1 MNIHEYQGK
10 EIFAAYGIPVAEQE
24 IVSMPEAARAAASR
38 MGTTVVVKAQVLVGG
53 RGKAGGVKLAKTPE
67 EAEARAREIL
77 ALTIKG
83 IPVEKVMITPA
94 SPIEQEFYMGLTVN
108 RNTKDLVL
116 MMSKAGGVDIEDLA
130 VNRPNEIIKFPIH
143 PTDGINQ
150 AALDNALTD
159 VFEKPGLVA
168 QANDVVHKLLKI
180 VMENDCS
187 LVEINPYAR
196 VDETTLMALDAKV
209 NFDDNAMFK
218 HPDMEKLRNPEE
230 LSADET
236 AAKAANLSFV
246 SMDGYIGC
254 MVNGAGLAMATMDI
268 IKLYGGE
275 PANFLDV
282 GGSSNPQKVVDAL
295 TIITGNPNVKAILIN
310 IFGGITRCDDI
321 ANGILEA
328 MKQITIDLPMVIR
341 LIGTND
347 EEGRAILTGAGLETY
362 PALGDAVERVV
373 KEAKAVGAGA
383 TPGASSNPGAAGS
396 QV

>member
-10 EIFAAYGIPVAEQE
+10 ELFAKYGIPVHEQ
-24 IVSMPEAARAAASR
+24 IIATTPEEARAAAEKL
-38 MGTTVVVKAQVLVGG
+38 GTTVVVKAQVLVGG
-53 RGKAGGVKLAKTPE
+53 RGKAGGVKIAKSPE
-67 EAEARAREIL
+67 EAQERARDIL

-94 SPIEQEFYMGLTVN
+94 AEITREYYLGLTVN
-108 RNTKDLVL
+108 RTDTNLLL

-130 VNRPNEIIKFPIH
+130 VNRPEEIIRFAIH
-143 PTDGINQ
+143 PVDGIDPAGLHAALKVVFEEPDLITQ
-150 AALDNALTD
+150 AAD
-159 VFEKPGLVA
+159 VIEQLYNIFL
-168 QANDVVHKLLKI
+168 
-180 VMENDCS
+180 ENDCS
-187 LVEINPYAR
+187 LVEINPFAL
-196 VDETTLMALDAKV
+196 VEDNKLVALDAKV
-209 NFDDNAMFK
+209 NFDDNALFK
-218 HPDMEKLRNPEE
+218 HPDIEAMRNPEE

-236 AAKAANLSFV
+236 AAKKAGLAFV

-295 TIITGNPNVKAILIN
+295 SIITGNPKVKAILVN

-328 MKQITIDLPMVIR
+328 MKQITIDVPMVIR

-347 EEGRAILTGAGLETY
+347 KEGRQILAGAGLEVAEQLCD
-362 PALGDAVERVV
+362 PVQNVV
-373 KEAKAVGAGA
+373 
-383 TPGASSNPGAAGS
+383 ASA
-396 QV
+396 

>member
-1 MNIHEYQGK
+1 MNIHEYQGQR
-10 EIFAAYGIPVAEQE
+10 IFKAYGIPVNDQE
-24 IVSMPEAARAAASR
+24 IVSMPEGARAAAER

-53 RGKAGGVKLAKTPE
+53 RGKAGGVKTARTPE

-94 SPIEQEFYMGLTVN
+94 STIEQEFYLGLTVN

-116 MMSKAGGVDIEDLA
+116 MMSRAGGVEIEDLA
-130 VNRPNEIIKFPIH
+130 VNRPDEIIKFPIH
-143 PTDGINQ
+143 PTDGINDV
-150 AALDNALTD
+150 ALETELNG
-159 VFEKPGLVA
+159 VFERPELVA
-168 QANDVVHKLLKI
+168 QAKDVVHKLFAI
-180 VMENDCS
+180 VTEKDCS
-187 LVEINPYAR
+187 LVEINPYALL
-196 VDETTLMALDAKV
+196 DDGKLMALDAKV
-209 NFDDNAMFK
+209 SFDDNALFK
-218 HPDMEKLRNPEE
+218 HADVEEMRNPEE

-236 AAKAANLSFV
+236 AAKAAGLSFV

-282 GGSSNPQKVVDAL
+282 GGSSNPEKVVAAL
-295 TIITGNPNVKAILIN
+295 KIITGNPKVKAILIN

-321 ANGILEA
+321 ANGIIEA
-328 MKQITIDLPMVIR
+328 MKQITINLPMVIR

-347 EEGRAILTGAGLETY
+347 EEGRAILRSAGLETFE
-362 PALGDAVERVV
+362 ALGDAVQKVV
-373 KEAKAVGAGA
+373 K
-383 TPGASSNPGAAGS
+383 AANG
-396 QV
+396 

>member
-10 EIFAAYGIPVAEQE
+10 EIFQSYGIPVNDQE
-24 IVSMPEAARAAASR
+24 IVRTPEAAKAAAQK

-67 EAEARAREIL
+67 EAEEKARDIL
-77 ALTIKG
+77 GLTIKG

-94 SPIEQEFYMGLTVN
+94 SEILQEFYVSITVN
-108 RNTKDLVL
+108 RNGNDLLL

-130 VNRPNEIIKFPIH
+130 VNRPQEIVRFPIH
-143 PTDGINQ
+143 PADGIE
-150 AALDNALTD
+150 DSSLTSVLSE
-159 VFEKPGLVA
+159 VFEKPALVE
-168 QANDVVHKLLKI
+168 QAKDVVHKLFR
-180 VMENDCS
+180 VFMEKDCS
-187 LVEINPYAR
+187 LVEINPYALTEGEKL
-196 VDETTLMALDAKV
+196 VALDAKV
-209 NFDDNAMFK
+209 NFDDNALFK
-218 HPDMEKLRNPEE
+218 HDDVEQMRNPEE

-236 AAKAANLSFV
+236 AAKAASLSFV

-268 IKLYGGE
+268 IKLYGGD

-282 GGSSNPQKVVDAL
+282 GGSSNPEKVVNAL
-295 TIITGNPNVKAILIN
+295 KIITGNPNVKAILIN

-328 MKQITIDLPMVIR
+328 LKQIDIKLPMVIR

-347 EEGRAILTGAGLETY
+347 EEGRRILKGAGLESY
-362 PALGDAVERVV
+362 QALGEAVEKVV
-373 KEAKAVGAGA
+373 EAAGA
-383 TPGASSNPGAAGS
+383 ASA
-396 QV
+396 

>member
-10 EIFAAYGIPVAEQE
+10 EIFKAYGIPVADQE
-24 IVSMPEAARAAASR
+24 IVSSPDRARAAAER

-53 RGKAGGVKLAKTPE
+53 RGKAGGVKLAKSPE
-67 EAEARAREIL
+67 EAQERARDIL

-94 SPIEQEFYMGLTVN
+94 SPIEQEYYMGLTVN

-130 VNRPNEIIKFPIH
+130 VNRPDEIIKFPIH
-143 PTDGINQ
+143 PTDGIDQ
-150 AALDNALTD
+150 AALDTALAD
-159 VFEKPGLVA
+159 VFEKPELIS

-180 VMENDCS
+180 LSEKDCS

-209 NFDDNAMFK
+209 NFDDNAVFK
-218 HPDMEKLRNPEE
+218 HPDVEEMRNPEE

-236 AAKAANLSFV
+236 AAKAAGLSFV

-268 IKLYGGE
+268 VKLYGGD

-295 TIITGNPNVKAILIN
+295 KIITGNPKVKAILIN

-328 MKQITIDLPMVIR
+328 MKQIKIEMPMVIR

-347 EEGRAILTGAGLETY
+347 KEGVKILNDAGFETFTD
-362 PALGDAVERVV
+362 LGSAVEHVV
-373 KEAKAVGAGA
+373 AEARGTAHGGAPFHG
-383 TPGASSNPGAAGS
+383 TPKTQA
-396 QV
+396 

>member
-10 EIFAAYGIPVAEQE
+10 EIFAEYGIPVNEQA
-24 IVSMPEAARAAASR
+24 VVTTPEAAKAAAEK

-53 RGKAGGVKLAKTPE
+53 RGKAGGVKLAKTPD
-67 EAEARAREIL
+67 EAEQKARDIL
-77 ALTIKG
+77 GLTIKG

-94 SPIEQEFYMGLTVN
+94 SEIVQEFYVSITVN
-108 RNTKDLVL
+108 RNEKNLLL

-130 VNRPNEIIKFPIH
+130 VNRPEEIVRFPIH
-143 PTDGINQ
+143 PADGIDEVE
-150 AALDNALTD
+150 LKTVLTE
-159 VFEKPGLVA
+159 VFEIPGLVD
-168 QANDVVHKLLKI
+168 QASDVVHKLYRI
-180 VMENDCS
+180 VLEKDCS
-187 LVEINPYAR
+187 LVEINPFALTEGHEL
-196 VDETTLMALDAKV
+196 VALDAKV
-209 NFDDNAMFK
+209 NFDDNALYK
-218 HPDMEKLRNPEE
+218 HAEVEAQRNPEE

-236 AAKAANLSFV
+236 AAKAAGLSFV

-268 IKLYGGE
+268 IKLSGGD

-295 TIITGNPNVKAILIN
+295 KIITGNPNVKAILIN

-328 MKQITIDLPMVIR
+328 LDQITIDLPMVIR

-347 EEGRAILTGAGLETY
+347 EEGRTILQGAGLESY
-362 PALGDAVERVV
+362 QSLGEAVEKVV
-373 KEAKAVGAGA
+373 A
-383 TPGASSNPGAAGS
+383 AAGGKA
-396 QV
+396 

>member
-10 EIFAAYGIPVAEQE
+10 EIFQSYGIPVNDQE
-24 IVSMPEAARAAASR
+24 IVSTPEAAKAAAQK

-67 EAEARAREIL
+67 EAEEKARDIL
-77 ALTIKG
+77 GLTIKG

-94 SPIEQEFYMGLTVN
+94 SEILQEFYVSITVN
-108 RNTKDLVL
+108 RNGNDLLL

-130 VNRPNEIIKFPIH
+130 VNRPQEIVRFPIH
-143 PTDGINQ
+143 PADGIE
-150 AALDNALTD
+150 DSSLTSVLSE
-159 VFEKPGLVA
+159 VFEKPALVE
-168 QANDVVHKLLKI
+168 QAKDVVHKLFR
-180 VMENDCS
+180 VFMEKDCS
-187 LVEINPYAR
+187 LVEINPYALTEGEKL
-196 VDETTLMALDAKV
+196 VALDAKV
-209 NFDDNAMFK
+209 NFDDNALFK
-218 HPDMEKLRNPEE
+218 HDDVEQMRNPEE

-236 AAKAANLSFV
+236 AAKAASLSFV

-268 IKLYGGE
+268 IKLYGGD

-282 GGSSNPQKVVDAL
+282 GGSSNPEKVVNAL
-295 TIITGNPNVKAILIN
+295 KIITGNPNVKAILIN

-328 MKQITIDLPMVIR
+328 LKQIDIKLPMVIR

-347 EEGRAILTGAGLETY
+347 EEGRRILKGAGLESY
-362 PALGDAVERVV
+362 QALGEAVEKVV
-373 KEAKAVGAGA
+373 EAAGA
-383 TPGASSNPGAAGS
+383 ASA
-396 QV
+396 

>member
-10 EIFAAYGIPVAEQE
+10 EIFAEYGIPVNEQA
-24 IVSMPEAARAAASR
+24 VVTTPEAAKAAAEK

-53 RGKAGGVKLAKTPE
+53 RGKAGGVKLAKTPD
-67 EAEARAREIL
+67 EAEQKARDIL
-77 ALTIKG
+77 GLTIKG

-94 SPIEQEFYMGLTVN
+94 SEIVQEFYVSITVN
-108 RNTKDLVL
+108 RNEKNLLL

-130 VNRPNEIIKFPIH
+130 VNRPEEIVRFPIH
-143 PTDGINQ
+143 PADGIDEVE
-150 AALDNALTD
+150 LKTVLTE
-159 VFEKPGLVA
+159 VFEIPGLVD
-168 QANDVVHKLLKI
+168 QASDVVHKLYRIFLEK
-180 VMENDCS
+180 DCS
-187 LVEINPYAR
+187 LVEINPFALTEGHEL
-196 VDETTLMALDAKV
+196 VALDAKV
-209 NFDDNAMFK
+209 NFDDNALYK
-218 HPDMEKLRNPEE
+218 HAEVEAQRNPEE

-236 AAKAANLSFV
+236 AAKAAGLSFV

-268 IKLYGGE
+268 IKLSGGD

-295 TIITGNPNVKAILIN
+295 KIITGNPNVKAILIN

-328 MKQITIDLPMVIR
+328 LDQITIDLPMVIR

-347 EEGRAILTGAGLETY
+347 EEGRTILQGAGLESY
-362 PALGDAVERVV
+362 QSLGEAVEKVV
-373 KEAKAVGAGA
+373 A
-383 TPGASSNPGAAGS
+383 AAGGKA
-396 QV
+396 